1 MGCEAVLKTS
11 LLGVTDRFPGNRT
24 VASRVSFYKVSLG
37 GFGAAQD
44 RLREFEDV
52 ALVYLDALYQTALRL
67 TGSRAEADDVVQ
79 ETFLRAFKSFDRF
92 NPGTNCRAWLF
103 TIMRNAFLNR
113 VRAVSREVLEDDMDR
128 HEELT
133 SATAAGVPSPEETF
147 FQTVLHGDVDRAL
160 KELPLVFREAV
171 ILADLE
177 GLSYREM
184 ADVLGC
190 PIGTVMSRLSRGR
203 RLLRAALLRFA
214 REHGYV
220 KRAGDV

>member
-1 MGCEAVLKTS
+1 
-11 LLGVTDRFPGNRT
+11 
-24 VASRVSFYKVSLG
+24 VSLG
-37 GFGAAQD
+37 GFGTAQD
-44 RLREFEDV
+44 RSREFEEV
-52 ALVYLDALYQTALRL
+52 ALVHLDALYQTALRL
-67 TGSRAEADDVVQ
+67 TRSRAEADDVVQ

-113 VRAVSREVLEDDMDR
+113 VRAAGREVLEDDMDR
-128 HEELT
+128 HETEPT
-133 SATAAGVPSPEETF
+133 SAGATGVPSPEETF

-184 ADVLGC
+184 ADVLAC

-220 KRAGDV
+220 READDV

>member
-1 MGCEAVLKTS
+1 
-11 LLGVTDRFPGNRT
+11 
-24 VASRVSFYKVSLG
+24 VSLG

-44 RLREFEDV
+44 RLREFEEV
-52 ALVYLDALYQTALRL
+52 ALVHLDALYRTALRL

-79 ETFLRAFKSFDRF
+79 ETFLRALKSFDRF

-113 VRAVSREVLEDDMDR
+113 MRAASREVLEDDMDR
-128 HEELT
+128 HEAERT
-133 SATAAGVPSPEETF
+133 SAATAGVPSPEETF

-184 ADVLGC
+184 ADVLAC

-220 KRAGDV
+220 KGADDV